1 MNPTVLFLCILGL
14 VCLSAFFSGS
24 EMALSSCNRLRM
36 ENLRDEGS
44 KRAAAV
50 VEILDHFDRALS
62 AILIGNNLVNIGAS
76 SLVSVLVILLSGSDK
91 YTWVGT
97 LLLTVVIIIFGET
110 IPKITAKQSANRYS
124 LRVARPVR
132 LLTILLTPVI
142 WVVVGLN
149 WLLTFWLK
157 EEKEENGEEAVEE
170 LHSIIETAED
180 EKVLDEDQSELLRS
194 AIDFSDISAMDVM
207 TARVDVIAI
216 DIEDDWN
223 EILSQIDKAPF
234 SRLPV
239 YEGSID
245 NIIGVLYLNRFLK
258 VLTEEEKTDIRSL
271 LMPPCYI
278 YKTMK
283 LPAVLNQLRRARQ
296 HLAIVTDEYGGTLG
310 VLSMEDVLEQIVG
323 NIWDD
328 NDEVEPEVVKRT
340 DDEYELDGSMML
352 YEMEELLGLPEGSIE
367 AESSTVGG
375 WTLERFGGFP
385 QAGDSFEWQNLRV
398 TVLEMTDGRR
408 VDKVLVKR
416 TEKKEEKE

>member
-91 YTWVGT
+91 YTWIGT
-97 LLLTVVIIIFGET
+97 LLLTIVIIIFGET

-157 EEKEENGEEAVEE
+157 EEKEDLSTAATISSQPSLISMASTSTRAVMTSMAEISE
-170 LHSIIETAED
+170 KSMAERSSSDWSSSRTSSSSAVSMIDCSSSTASSASSSCSPFMPR
-180 EKVLDEDQSELLRS
+180 VSS
-194 AIDFSDISAMDVM
+194 AISFTTSQTTGFRAIS
-207 TARVDVIAI
+207 RKFIA
-216 DIEDDWN
+216 
-223 EILSQIDKAPF
+223 
-234 SRLPV
+234 
-239 YEGSID
+239 
-245 NIIGVLYLNRFLK
+245 
-258 VLTEEEKTDIRSL
+258 
-271 LMPPCYI
+271 
-278 YKTMK
+278 
-283 LPAVLNQLRRARQ
+283 
-296 HLAIVTDEYGGTLG
+296 
-310 VLSMEDVLEQIVG
+310 
-323 NIWDD
+323 
-328 NDEVEPEVVKRT
+328 
-340 DDEYELDGSMML
+340 
-352 YEMEELLGLPEGSIE
+352 
-367 AESSTVGG
+367 
-375 WTLERFGGFP
+375 
-385 QAGDSFEWQNLRV
+385 
-398 TVLEMTDGRR
+398 
-408 VDKVLVKR
+408 
-416 TEKKEEKE
+416 

>member
-1 MNPTVLFLCILGL
+1 MNLTVLFLCILGL

-36 ENLRDEGS
+36 ENPRDEGS

-216 DIEDDWN
+216 DIKDDWN

-323 NIWDD
+323 DIWDD

-385 QAGDSFEWQNLRV
+385 QVGDSFEWQNLRV